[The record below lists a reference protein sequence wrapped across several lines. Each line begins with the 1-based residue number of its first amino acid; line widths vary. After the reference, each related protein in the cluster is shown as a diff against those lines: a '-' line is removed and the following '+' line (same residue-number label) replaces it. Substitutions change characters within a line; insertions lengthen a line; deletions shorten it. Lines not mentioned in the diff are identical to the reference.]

1 MRSAILG
8 PVLTAATALALTTTA
23 AAPAQ
28 ATTTASPVLVA
39 SCTATISGTYTSPL
53 DPGATNAQQADT
65 IQQTGNA
72 TCVDDAGQPLIRG
85 TMTRTT
91 ILPAAQ
97 CSGITYSD
105 PSTTTIT
112 WTDGTTT
119 SLTLDQAN
127 TVSVQGT
134 ASTTGTGT
142 ATTNSTKFAGDSIDG
157 AVMSTGPGCGT
168 PSGQTTVTSTVV
180 FTLAH

>member
-8 PVLTAATALALTTTA
+8 PVLTAAAALALTA
-23 AAPAQ
+23 AAPAAQ
-28 ATTTASPVLVA
+28 AATTASPVLVA

-53 DPGATNAQQADT
+53 DPGGTNAQQADT
-65 IQQTGNA
+65 LQQTGTI
-72 TCVDDAGQPLIRG
+72 TCVDDAGQPLVRG

-97 CSGITYSD
+97 CSGIAYSD
-105 PSTTTIT
+105 PSTNTIN

-127 TVSVQGT
+127 VVSVLGA

-157 AVMSTGPGCGT
+157 AVMGTGPGCGT
-168 PSGQTTVTSTVV
+168 PSGQTTVNSTVV

>member
-8 PVLTAATALALTTTA
+8 PVLTATAALALATT
-23 AAPAQ
+23 APAQ
-28 ATTTASPVLVA
+28 AATTASPVLVA
-39 SCTATISGTYTSPL
+39 SCTATITGTYTSPL

-65 IQQTGNA
+65 LQQTGNT

-85 TMTRTT
+85 TMTRTAV
-91 ILPAAQ
+91 LPAAQ
-97 CSGITYSD
+97 CSGIAYSD

-112 WTDGTTT
+112 WSDNTVTN
-119 SLTLDQAN
+119 LTLNQAN
-127 TVSVQGT
+127 VVSVLGT

-142 ATTNSTKFAGDSIDG
+142 VTTDSTKFAGDSIDG
-157 AVMSTGPGCGT
+157 AVMGSGPGCGT
-168 PSGQTTVTSTVV
+168 PAGQTTVSSTVV